1 MKDIQGQLTKCIREH
16 ARNEYLP
23 RPDALFKL

>member
-1 MKDIQGQLTKCIREH
+1 MKDIQGQLTKCKEH
-16 ARNEYLP
+16 NRNEYLP